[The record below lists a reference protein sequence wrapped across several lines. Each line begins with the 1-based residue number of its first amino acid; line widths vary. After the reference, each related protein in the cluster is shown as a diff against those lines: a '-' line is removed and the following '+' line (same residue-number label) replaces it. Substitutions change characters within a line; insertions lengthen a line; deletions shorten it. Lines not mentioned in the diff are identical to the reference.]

1 MNRESLPPVVS
12 ARKREL
18 ATDYVKVLEQHIND
32 LRKGIA
38 KRALHIK
45 DLAAL
50 LHVHPVHLSNTI
62 KEVTGKSTCQ
72 LYEELLVQVSKE
84 LLTTTRMSI
93 AEIAVQLTYDPS
105 NFTKFFKHYTGT
117 TPKKYRDQNS

>member
-1 MNRESLPPVVS
+1 MNTESLSPIVS
-12 ARKREL
+12 ARKKEL
-18 ATDYVKVLEQHIND
+18 TTDYVRVLEQHIDD
-32 LRKGIA
+32 LKKGIA